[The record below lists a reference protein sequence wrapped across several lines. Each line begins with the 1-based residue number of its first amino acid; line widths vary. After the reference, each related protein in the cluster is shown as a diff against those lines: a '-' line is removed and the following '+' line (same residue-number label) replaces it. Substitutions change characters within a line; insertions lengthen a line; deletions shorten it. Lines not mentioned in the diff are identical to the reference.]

1 VVFPTRPTPGLALS
15 TIDGQAVFR
24 KMVIRE
30 FAV

>member
-1 VVFPTRPTPGLALS
+1 VVFPDPSDTGLALF